1 VPPDSPPEELLLGDF
16 FALGV
21 MGDEDDL
28 DVAVLGTDE
37 LVEEEEEAARPL
49 LFIVSM
55 EPDVSM
61 MHTTTAFDSSR
72 TSVMRCR

>member
-1 VPPDSPPEELLLGDF
+1 MPPDSPPEELLLGDF